1 MPDPFT
7 QIGGTT
13 YHTYTLLLALSIV
26 VSAGAG
32 VLRLRGRYPA
42 GKVADAYL
50 AALLLGV
57 AGARA
62 EHNLLHWDYFG
73 ENLGDITNLYTG
85 GLNWH
90 GAILGGLLG
99 LYLMSRWRGLNF
111 RQLRDSLVLALPLI
125 ALGAW
130 WGCGA
135 SHCAYGREVT
145 TLADYP
151 AWVAAESADVYGIV
165 LPRYNTQVFGII
177 LALAG
182 LAFAGLLAWRDW
194 MPSRRFWL
202 VLALLAAGQFIV
214 GFFRDD
220 LMYTI
225 AGLRADQWLDALVFV
240 WAGIGA
246 LQAKV
251 RRAG

>member
-1 MPDPFT
+1 MPEPFT

-32 VLRLRGRYPA
+32 ALRLRGSYPA

-50 AALLLGV
+50 VALLLGV
-57 AGARA
+57 VGARV
-62 EHNLLHWDYFG
+62 EHVLLHWNHFG

-99 LYLMSRWRGLNF
+99 LYLVSYWRGLDF
-111 RQLRDSLVLALPLI
+111 PQLRDSLVLALPLI
-125 ALGAW
+125 AFSAW

-165 LPRYNTQVFGII
+165 LPRYNTQVFGIV

-182 LAFAGLLAWRDW
+182 LVFGGLLVGRDW
-194 MPSRRFWL
+194 IPSRRFWL
-202 VLALLAAGQFIV
+202 VLALLAAGQFIA

-225 AGLRADQWLDALVFV
+225 AGLRADQWLDALVFA
-240 WAGIGA
+240 WAGIKGF
-246 LQAKV
+246 QVKV
-251 RRAG
+251 KRAG

>member
-1 MPDPFT
+1 MPEPFT

-32 VLRLRGRYPA
+32 VLRLRGRYSA

-50 AALLLGV
+50 AALLLGIV
-57 AGARA
+57 GARA
-62 EHNLLHWDYFG
+62 EHVLLHWNHFG
-73 ENLGDITNLYTG
+73 ENVVDITNLYTG

-90 GAILGGLLG
+90 GAILGGLVG
-99 LYLMSRWRGLNF
+99 LYLVSRWHGLNF
-111 RQLRDSLVLALPLI
+111 PQLRDSLVLALPLI
-125 ALGAW
+125 AFGAW

-182 LAFAGLLAWRDW
+182 LVFAGLLVWRDW
-194 MPSRRFWL
+194 IPSRRFWS

-220 LMYTI
+220 SMYTM
-225 AGLRADQWLDALVFV
+225 AGLRADQCLDALVFA
-240 WAGIGA
+240 WAGISGI
-246 LQAKV
+246 QVKV
-251 RRAG
+251 KRAG